1 MNVMRRFL
9 FLAAFSA
16 VICGCNGQSE
26 SAAVVN
32 DRMYLSSLISYE
44 DAYDWDKTEFQI
56 PTVINGQVLI
66 GEPFQGM
73 KCLNEV
79 QPFFGMK
86 GQVRKV
92 VQFNDGVHWEL
103 QSKTRLQF
111 DEKGSFVEVTVTDA
125 WEGVEYGLKMERKE
139 KGETLELE
147 CYGKEDEDEIIIGSD
162 LTSGTEQDW
171 EWTSRRLVDFKDHKQ
186 TRLTIDDAFDGG
198 VSKWKYDA
206 EGRLEMVE
214 DEDGR
219 VTILEYNES
228 GKVAKIVS
236 KSRRSYESYYESYD
250 YYDVAIWDLAYRED
264 GYSIEALG
272 FRSDTPDVEDI
283 SRSLIRN
290 SDVTHECRYDVR
302 HEADGSYRVVCND
315 LLGDIKVTRTYNP
328 QGDLAK
334 VVNKRNLSSFTW
346 GAEYKYVYD
355 EKGNWVKRIYCYD
368 GEQLTDTRQIS
379 YWGEPEV
386 EETPVPAPAATAE
399 PVLIE
404 EEEEYVEEAIPF
416 QLVED
421 KPSFQGGDANQ
432 FSKWV
437 NQRLVYPETA
447 KENGVQGRVTLQF
460 TVGKDGS
467 VTDVKVLRSAD
478 PELDQEA
485 VRVVSMS
492 PKWEPGKQ
500 RGRAVPV
507 IYTFPVI
514 FQLK

>member
-1 MNVMRRFL
+1 MIVMRRFL
-9 FLAAFSA
+9 FLAVLSA

-92 VQFNDGVHWEL
+92 IQFNDGVHWEL

-111 DEKGSFVEVTVTDA
+111 DEKGNFAEVTVTGPNSD
-125 WEGVEYGLKMERKE
+125 WVVYGLRIDRTQKN
-139 KGETLELE
+139 GTLEMQ
-147 CYGKEDEDEIIIGSD
+147 CYYKDGEIQDPFMDDEP
-162 LTSGTEQDW
+162 Q
-171 EWTSRRLVDFKDHKQ
+171 EWLSASERLVDFKDHKQ

-219 VTILEYNES
+219 VTTLEYNES

-328 QGDLAK
+328 HGDLAK

-346 GAEYKYVYD
+346 GTEYKYVYD
-355 EKGNWVKRIYCYD
+355 EKGNWVKRSYCYD

-386 EETPVPAPAATAE
+386 EETQVPVPAATAE

-404 EEEEYVEEAIPF
+404 EDEVLIEEAIPF
-416 QLVED
+416 QLVEE

-437 NQRLVYPETA
+437 NQRLVYPEIA
-447 KENGVQGRVTLQF
+447 KESGVQGRVTLQF